1 MKILYGNRSKAV
13 RRCQALPDIMVSSPE
28 REVRQAGRKKDGAAV
43 LREKSMA
50 VALRALER
58 LDEML
63 LNPDT
68 SNAEALKA
76 AALIFDQ
83 LDAIAPE
90 QSGNGDYEICIKEE

>member
-1 MKILYGNRSKAV
+1 MF
-13 RRCQALPDIMVSSPE
+13 CQGAPAIMVSSPE
-28 REVRQAGRKKDGAAV
+28 REVRQAGRKKDDAAA
-43 LREKSMA
+43 LRKKSMS

-58 LDEML
+58 LDDML

-76 AALIFDQ
+76 AALIFER
-83 LDAIAPE
+83 LDAMPPE

>member
-1 MKILYGNRSKAV
+1 M
-13 RRCQALPDIMVSSPE
+13 
-28 REVRQAGRKKDGAAV
+28 